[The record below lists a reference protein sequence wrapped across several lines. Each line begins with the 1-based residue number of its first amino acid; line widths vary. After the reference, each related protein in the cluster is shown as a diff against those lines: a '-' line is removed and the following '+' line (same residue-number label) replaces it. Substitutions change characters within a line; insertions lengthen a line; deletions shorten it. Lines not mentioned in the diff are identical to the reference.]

1 MQVSFSSL
9 RECLVSPENGPAV
22 VLPHN
27 AYQEFAST
35 SVDLVNEVGL
45 DWSEWASVAEIR
57 NHPAVVL
64 GFEPSAFFD
73 AGIQSLGHVL
83 VRWCY
88 APAGFRFPSSAKLEE
103 MKELC
108 SPCRISASEKLF
120 VLADPIDLRAGKLD
134 LGVQS
139 GAIVVRTFE
148 YTPASNARFVVHVIA
163 AEVGA

>member
-1 MQVSFSSL
+1 MQISFLFL
-9 RECLVSPENGPAV
+9 RECPVSPENGPAV
-22 VLPHN
+22 VLSN
-27 AYQEFAST
+27 RAYQEFASA
-35 SVDLVNEVGL
+35 SLDLVNENAL
-45 DWSEWASVAEIR
+45 EWSEWASTAEVD
-57 NHPAVVL
+57 NHPAVVF

-73 AGIQSLGHVL
+73 AGMQSSGHVL

-88 APAGFRFPSSAKLEE
+88 APSDFRFPSSSTLEE

-108 SPCRISASEKLF
+108 PPCRISASEKLF